1 MKILRGISCSPGIAM
16 GKVFLWVKKEK
27 DLNYKNEEAK
37 KIWKKAKETLKNE
50 LSKKLEGL
58 SETEKDLANF
68 YLLLL
73 DDPTF
78 EETLY
83 SKIDEGLDFKSAVEE
98 TTEKFKKEFL
108 NLDVY
113 FKMRAQDIEALK
125 EEILRVVIGESYP
138 NLEEPCIL
146 VSKELTPWE
155 LINISKDKL
164 LGIVS
169 EKGGILS
176 HLSIIA
182 RNLNLPLVIGVDIS
196 GINGGEFAILDG
208 EKGILILEP
217 LSSEAEKYQRL
228 YEHYKNI
235 REKSVQFKKYIP
247 KKENGEV
254 FFISANIGNL
264 EDAFLALEQG
274 AMGIGLFRTE
284 FLFLEKNEPPSEEE
298 QYEIYKKIGD
308 LFADYPVIIRTLD
321 VGGDKNIPYIQ
332 FVKEEN
338 PALGL
343 RGIRFSLYERVL
355 FKTQLKAI
363 LRASYKNNIHI
374 MFPMVDIEEE
384 VMEAKKIL
392 YEVAEELEKEC
403 KEYKIPPV
411 GIMLETPISILN
423 INRLTS
429 LVDFFSLGTND
440 LFQYTFAVDRTN
452 EKVSYLY
459 KPFNPAF
466 WKFIKDAIDSAHKN
480 NKWIGICGELGGDL
494 KAFML
499 LYSLGIDEVS
509 VAPLKIPILKLL
521 SSKISKIDVSLLDL
535 LQEEELLNMLGEKLQ
550 RIIEEI

>member
-83 SKIDEGLDFKSAVEE
+83 SKIDEDLDFKSAVEE

-196 GINGGEFAILDG
+196 EINGGEFAILDG

-254 FFISANIGNL
+254 FFVSANIGNL

-403 KEYKIPPV
+403 KEYKFPPV

-423 INRLTS
+423 INRLAS

-535 LQEEELLNMLGEKLQ
+535 LQEEELLNMLDEKLQ

>member
-50 LSKKLEGL
+50 LSKKLESL

-83 SKIDEGLDFKSAVEE
+83 SKIDEDLDFKSAVEE

-108 NLDVY
+108 NLDFY

-182 RNLNLPLVIGVDIS
+182 RNLNLPFVIGVDIS
-196 GINGGEFAILDG
+196 EINGGEFAILDG

-217 LSSEAEKYQRL
+217 LSSEVEKYQRL

-235 REKSVQFKKYIP
+235 REKSIQFKKYIP

-403 KEYKIPPV
+403 KEYRIPPV

-423 INRLTS
+423 INRLAS

-535 LQEEELLNMLGEKLQ
+535 LQEKELLNMLDEKLQ

>member
-1 MKILRGISCSPGIAM
+1 MKILKGISGSPGIAI

-83 SKIDEGLDFKSAVEE
+83 SKIDEDLDFKSAVEE

-182 RNLNLPLVIGVDIS
+182 RNLNIPLVIGVDIS
-196 GINGGEFAILDG
+196 EINGGEFAILDG
-208 EKGILILEP
+208 EKGILILKP
-217 LSSEAEKYQRL
+217 LSSEVEKYQRL
-228 YEHYKNI
+228 YEYYKNI

-423 INRLTS
+423 INRLAS

-459 KPFNPAF
+459 KPFNPGF

-535 LQEEELLNMLGEKLQ
+535 LQEEELLNMLDEKLQ

>member
-196 GINGGEFAILDG
+196 EINGGEFAILDG
-208 EKGILILEP
+208 EKGILILKP
-217 LSSEAEKYQRL
+217 LSSEVEKYQRL

-274 AMGIGLFRTE
+274 AIGIGLFRTE

-423 INRLTS
+423 INRLAS

-509 VAPLKIPILKLL
+509 VSPLKIPILKLL

-535 LQEEELLNMLGEKLQ
+535 LQEEELLNMLDEKLQ

>member
-83 SKIDEGLDFKSAVEE
+83 SKIDEDLDFKSAVEE

-196 GINGGEFAILDG
+196 EINGGEFAILDG

-423 INRLTS
+423 INRLAS

-535 LQEEELLNMLGEKLQ
+535 LQEEELLNMLDEKLQ

>member
-1 MKILRGISCSPGIAM
+1 MKILKGISGSPGIAM

-83 SKIDEGLDFKSAVEE
+83 SKIDEDLDFKSAVEE

-169 EKGGILS
+169 KKGGILS

-196 GINGGEFAILDG
+196 EINGGEFAILDG
-208 EKGILILEP
+208 EKGILILKP
-217 LSSEAEKYQRL
+217 LSLEVEKYQRL

-332 FVKEEN
+332 FVK
-338 PALGL
+338 
-343 RGIRFSLYERVL
+343 
-355 FKTQLKAI
+355 
-363 LRASYKNNIHI
+363 
-374 MFPMVDIEEE
+374 
-384 VMEAKKIL
+384 
-392 YEVAEELEKEC
+392 
-403 KEYKIPPV
+403 
-411 GIMLETPISILN
+411 
-423 INRLTS
+423 
-429 LVDFFSLGTND
+429 
-440 LFQYTFAVDRTN
+440 
-452 EKVSYLY
+452 
-459 KPFNPAF
+459 
-466 WKFIKDAIDSAHKN
+466 
-480 NKWIGICGELGGDL
+480 
-494 KAFML
+494 
-499 LYSLGIDEVS
+499 YSL
-509 VAPLKIPILKLL
+509 
-521 SSKISKIDVSLLDL
+521 
-535 LQEEELLNMLGEKLQ
+535 
-550 RIIEEI
+550 

>member
-83 SKIDEGLDFKSAVEE
+83 SKIDEDLDFKSAVEE

-196 GINGGEFAILDG
+196 EINGGEFAILDG

-343 RGIRFSLYERVL
+343 RGIRFSFYERVL

-423 INRLTS
+423 INRLAS

-459 KPFNPAF
+459 KPFNPGF
-466 WKFIKDAIDSAHKN
+466 WKFIKDAIDTAHKN

-535 LQEEELLNMLGEKLQ
+535 LQEEELLNMLDEKLQ

>member
-196 GINGGEFAILDG
+196 EINGGEFAILDG

-423 INRLTS
+423 INRLAS

-535 LQEEELLNMLGEKLQ
+535 LQEEELLNMLDEKLQ

>member
-1 MKILRGISCSPGIAM
+1 MKILKGISGSPGIAM

-196 GINGGEFAILDG
+196 EINGGEFAILDG

-343 RGIRFSLYERVL
+343 RGIRFSLYERAL

-384 VMEAKKIL
+384 VIEAKKIL

-423 INRLTS
+423 INRLAS

-494 KAFML
+494 KAFMF

-535 LQEEELLNMLGEKLQ
+535 LQEEELLNMLDKKLQ

>member
-83 SKIDEGLDFKSAVEE
+83 SKIDEDLDFKSAVEE

-196 GINGGEFAILDG
+196 EINGGEFAILDG

-423 INRLTS
+423 INRLAS

-459 KPFNPAF
+459 KPFNPGF
-466 WKFIKDAIDSAHKN
+466 WKFIKDAIDTAHKN

-535 LQEEELLNMLGEKLQ
+535 LQEEELLNMLDEKLQ